1 MNNEKQKS
9 DGLTILLI
17 LLAFVAVFGM
27 CYFSYDYGV
36 QHTKEQCE
44 KDVYV
49 EQIITK
55 DAVPIEVTYSIQD
68 VPNHIVDHHLQFAS
82 MKLLSHEVT
91 ADTLA
96 TMLKIQGIRVNYLI
110 VKPYDIKTR
119 TARSTCDSTRRH
131 EERKYQDSIY

>member
-9 DGLTILLI
+9 DGLSILLI
-17 LLAFVAVFGM
+17 LLAFVVVFGM

-36 QHTKEQCE
+36 TQTKEQCE
-44 KDVYV
+44 KDFYV

-55 DAVPIEVTYSIQD
+55 DAIPVEVIYSIHD
-68 VPNHIVDHHLQFAS
+68 VPDYIVDHHLQIAS

-91 ADTLA
+91 SDTLA
-96 TMLKIQGIRVNYLI
+96 IMLKNQGIRVNYLI

-119 TARSTCDSTRRH
+119 NAGSSCDSARRH
-131 EERKYQDSIY
+131 E